1 MLDLSRHDV
10 LVGQDFF
17 MRRRPLTLTFRDA
30 FRGIGHVI
38 STQRNA
44 KIQTAIGL
52 VTLIA
57 AGFLR
62 VSIADWAL
70 LGFTVAVVLAAEA
83 ANTALE
89 EIVNVIS
96 PELSE
101 KARIAK
107 DAAAGAVLL
116 VAMGAVAV
124 GLCIL
129 GPPLWQA
136 WH

>member
-1 MLDLSRHDV
+1 
-10 LVGQDFF
+10 

-57 AGFLR
+57 AGCFR

-96 PELSE
+96 PELRE
-101 KARIAK
+101 TARIAK
-107 DAAAGAVLL
+107 DVAAGAVLL

-124 GLCIL
+124 GLCVL

-136 WH
+136 LH

>member
-1 MLDLSRHDV
+1 M
-10 LVGQDFF
+10 F
-17 MRRRPLTLTFRDA
+17 RRSLILTFRDA

-38 STQRNA
+38 ATQRNA

-57 AGFLR
+57 AGLLR
-62 VSIADWAL
+62 VSLGGCAL
-70 LGFTVAVVLAAEA
+70 LAMTVALVLAAEA

-89 EIVNVIS
+89 EIVNVVS

-101 KARIAK
+101 TARIAK

-116 VAMGAVAV
+116 VALGAIAV
-124 GLCIL
+124 GLCVL

-136 WH
+136 VH

>member
-1 MLDLSRHDV
+1 LSHHQILR
-10 LVGQDFF
+10 GQDFF
-17 MRRRPLTLTFRDA
+17 MPRRSLSLSFRDA

-44 KIQTAIGL
+44 KIQCAIGV

-57 AGFLR
+57 AGVLR
-62 VSIADWAL
+62 RPAADWAIL
-70 LGFTVAVVLAAEA
+70 AITVATVLAAEA

-89 EIVNVIS
+89 EIVDAIS
-96 PELSE
+96 PEMSE
-101 KARIAK
+101 SARIAK

-116 VAMGAVAV
+116 VAIGAVAV

-136 WH
+136 LH

>member
-1 MLDLSRHDV
+1 MP
-10 LVGQDFF
+10 
-17 MRRRPLTLTFRDA
+17 RRSLTLTFRDA

-38 STQRNA
+38 ATQRNA
-44 KIQTAIGL
+44 KIQCTIGVLTL
-52 VTLIA
+52 VA
-57 AGFLR
+57 AGILR
-62 VSIADWAL
+62 LPSSDWAIL
-70 LGFTVAVVLAAEA
+70 AITIAVVLAAET

-96 PELSE
+96 PEISE
-101 KARIAK
+101 AARIAK

-116 VAMGAVAV
+116 VALGAVAV

-136 WH
+136 LH

>member
-1 MLDLSRHDV
+1 LNHHDILD
-10 LVGQDFF
+10 GQDFF
-17 MRRRPLTLTFRDA
+17 MHRRSLALSFRDA
-30 FRGIGHVI
+30 FRGIGYVI

-44 KIQTAIGL
+44 KVQCALGL
-52 VTLIA
+52 VTLVAAGILRRPLVDWAILAITIA
-57 AGFLR
+57 A
-62 VSIADWAL
+62 
-70 LGFTVAVVLAAEA
+70 VLAAET

-89 EIVNVIS
+89 QFVNVIS

-101 KARIAK
+101 PARIAK

-136 WH
+136 LH